1 MNNYI
6 DCHSH
11 ILYGIDDG
19 AKTIDDSIAIIKRLA
34 ELGFKEII
42 LTPHYINAFHANNN
56 IKREKLTVLKAKLKE
71 ENIPIDLHLANE
83 VRITSDIIELIKNDE
98 ISLLNNYI
106 FLELPFSNKIHN
118 LERQIYNLQL
128 NNIKV
133 IIVHPERYNYLTK
146 DDYQKLADLDVYFQ
160 INYESIIGSYGT
172 KSKKK
177 VKYLLKNNLVS
188 FIGTDIHHSE
198 QLNQKKFIKIKSKI
212 IKIIGEEEF
221 ENISYNNIKNIIKKD

>member
-146 DDYQKLADLDVYFQ
+146 DDYQKLA
-160 INYESIIGSYGT
+160 
-172 KSKKK
+172 
-177 VKYLLKNNLVS
+177 
-188 FIGTDIHHSE
+188 
-198 QLNQKKFIKIKSKI
+198 
-212 IKIIGEEEF
+212 
-221 ENISYNNIKNIIKKD
+221 

>member
-19 AKTIDDSIAIIKRLA
+19 AKDISESIEIIKNLV

-42 LTPHYINAFHANNN
+42 LTPHYINAFHANNQV
-56 IKREKLTVLKAKLKE
+56 KRERFTILNNKIKE
-71 ENIPIDLHLANE
+71 ENIPIKLHLANE
-83 VRITSDIIELIKNDE
+83 VRITSDMLELIKNDE
-98 ISLLNNYI
+98 ITLLNNYLFI
-106 FLELPFSNKIHN
+106 ELPFSSKIHN

-128 NNIKV
+128 KNIKV
-133 IIVHPERYNYLTK
+133 VLVHPERYNYLDK
-146 DDYQKLADLDVYFQ
+146 EDYKKLVDLDVSFQ

-177 VKYLLKNNLVS
+177 VKYLLKNDLVS
-188 FIGTDIHHSE
+188 FIGTDIHRKD
-198 QLNQKKFIKIKSKI
+198 QLNPKKFTKIKDKI

-221 ENISYNNIKNIIKKD
+221 NNISYNNIKKVIDNS

>member
-198 QLNQKKFIKIKSKI
+198 QLNQKNS
-212 IKIIGEEEF
+212 
-221 ENISYNNIKNIIKKD
+221 

>member
-198 QLNQKKFIKIKSKI
+198 QLNQKKFIKIKNKI
-212 IKIIGEEEF
+212 IKIVGEEEF

>member
-56 IKREKLTVLKAKLKE
+56 IKREKITVLKAKLKE